1 MLVPH
6 YWYLLPV
13 FVKEG
18 PILCN
23 MGLYSRK
30 HFLLFVVIAIGELG
44 YSIRI
49 EDCPLPNDPVL
60 VMGTRSSSTK
70 N

>member
-18 PILCN
+18 PILHN

-30 HFLLFVVIAIGELG
+30 HFLLFVVIEIGELG

-60 VMGTRSSSTK
+60 VMGTHSSTTK